1 MTQTI
6 ERQSAAPAAQLVSL
20 YKTVMVGILLIG
32 AALDVV
38 LLLLEPEPLLHYV
51 FITPGEV
58 LLTTWMATALVLV
71 LGLLSYPHLDL
82 RRRTT
87 RIVQRILLVYFVL
100 LVLVHG
106 INNLLLGNT
115 AGYLATFSAPAY
127 PYVATV
133 VLLAAAL
140 FTARMRQKGEAR

>member
-6 ERQSAAPAAQLVSL
+6 ERRSAAPTEQLVWL
-20 YKTVMVGILLIG
+20 YKVVMVGILLIG
-32 AALDVV
+32 AGLDVI
-38 LLLLEPEPLLHYV
+38 LLLFGPEPLLRYV
-51 FITPGEV
+51 FTTPGEL
-58 LLTTWMATALVLV
+58 LLTIWMAAALV
-71 LGLLSYPHLDL
+71 LGLVAYPHLDL
-82 RRRTT
+82 SRRAT
-87 RIVQRILLVYFVL
+87 RIVQQILLVYFVL

-115 AGYLATFSAPAY
+115 AGYLAAFSAPAY

-140 FTARMRQKGEAR
+140 FTARMRQQGDTR